1 MYGRFIHTYVTLF
14 CHQTRRMPDS
24 KTKICTLRI
33 IELKSWESQLHIFWK
48 MGMEYATIDE
58 GIIHSF
64 VLSTPPINQILK
76 AEVCEHSLK
85 ENGVSQPTVPKHSYG
100 WWFAVNYETPSD
112 T

>member
-1 MYGRFIHTYVTLF
+1 
-14 CHQTRRMPDS
+14 
-24 KTKICTLRI
+24 
-33 IELKSWESQLHIFWK
+33 
-48 MGMEYATIDE
+48 MGHATIDE

-100 WWFAVNYETPSD
+100 W
-112 T
+112 